1 MRTHKMHKLNKI
13 VLIALYIQDYRRQR
27 LNLDRQFFPGL
38 PIILFGGKIRQGI
51 KKVWAEEDLQNV
63 SRKSLT
69 VHMIRSHPAGTYA
82 G

>member
-1 MRTHKMHKLNKI
+1 MHKLNKI

-38 PIILFGGKIRQGI
+38 PTILFGGKIRQGI
-51 KKVWAEEDLQNV
+51 KKVWPEEALQNV

-69 VHMIRSHPAGTYA
+69 VHMIRSQLVPTHAG
-82 G
+82 